1 MSSRQLGEKYLGHW
15 LPRRGLAPG
24 LALGNTPV
32 SPREAV
38 ELNMEQA
45 QQRIRQTSSTE
56 FADAEA
62 HLSTSYCNHHLE
74 PGPNRSA
81 LDFRHASLALDR
93 SGFNLLQY
101 GEEVSIASS
110 FENFYMLEM
119 PVAGGVDIHFGAET
133 LQSGAGVALLLS
145 PGPRF
150 VSRWRAGT
158 RQMMLQID
166 RVALEERFAALAR
179 RPRAEHPIFNP
190 VISLN
195 SAHGRY
201 IKSAFSGLAEAL
213 ADPQVAAQDD
223 LEAVVPAL
231 IDELLQNIAYR
242 QGASIVPERLHA
254 TPRQVKLAI
263 DLFKARYAE
272 RLMMPAVA
280 REIGISERALYEGFQ
295 RYYQR
300 SPYDILTRIR
310 MEAAR
315 SLMKQDGLSAAEAA
329 HRVGVRHLGRFSA
342 TYREVFGILPSQDV
356 ALPH

>member
-1 MSSRQLGEKYLGHW
+1 M
-15 LPRRGLAPG
+15 A
-24 LALGNTPV
+24 
-32 SPREAV
+32 
-38 ELNMEQA
+38 ELDNAQA
-45 QQRIRQTSSTE
+45 QMRIRQTNSTE
-56 FADAEA
+56 FAAAEA
-62 HLSTSYCNHHLE
+62 HLTTSYCDHHLE
-74 PGPNRSA
+74 PGPNRAA

-150 VSRWRAGT
+150 VSRRRAGT
-158 RQMMLQID
+158 QQMMLQID
-166 RVALEERFAALAR
+166 RRALEERFAALAR
-179 RPRAEHPIFNP
+179 RPKAEHPVFNP

-201 IKSAFSGLAEAL
+201 IRQAFAGLAEAL
-213 ADPQVAAQDD
+213 ADPMVAAQED

-242 QGASIVPERLHA
+242 QGTSIVPERLHA
-254 TPRQVKLAI
+254 TPRQVKAAI
-263 DLFKARYAE
+263 DLFKTRFAE

-310 MEAAR
+310 METAR
-315 SLMKQDGLSAAEAA
+315 HLMQRDGLSAAEAA

-342 TYREVFGILPSQDV
+342 TYRDVFGILPSQD
-356 ALPH
+356 APRAH

>member
-1 MSSRQLGEKYLGHW
+1 
-15 LPRRGLAPG
+15 
-24 LALGNTPV
+24 
-32 SPREAV
+32 
-38 ELNMEQA
+38 MEQA
-45 QQRIRQTSSTE
+45 HQRIRQTNSTE

-62 HLSTSYCNHHLE
+62 HLSNSYCDHHLE
-74 PGPNRSA
+74 PGPNRAA

-119 PVAGGVDIHFGAET
+119 PIEGGVDIHFGAET
-133 LQSGAGVALLLS
+133 VQSGTGIALLLS

-166 RVALEERFAALAR
+166 RQALEDRFAALAR
-179 RPRAEHPIFNP
+179 RPNASHPIFNP
-190 VISLN
+190 VIDLN
-195 SAHGRY
+195 TEHGRY
-201 IKSAFSGLAEAL
+201 IRTAFSGLAEAL
-213 ADPQVAAQDD
+213 ADPEIAAQED

-242 QGASIVPERLHA
+242 QGSSIVPERLHA

-263 DLFKARYAE
+263 DLFKTRYGE

-310 MEAAR
+310 MENAR
-315 SLMKQDGLSAAEAA
+315 RLMRHAGLSAAEAA
-329 HRVGVRHLGRFSA
+329 RNVGIRHLGRFSA
-342 TYREVFGILPSQDV
+342 TYRDVFGVLPSQDS
-356 ALPH
+356 AGTH